1 MVNVLDQ
8 AGSLRYKHLISEA
21 KNLLQ
26 TSQNVNILTGVHD
39 ALDQMETK
47 FDNALNVSPSP
58 YNENQKETLKDY
70 RAEVDKVIGLLQTRI
85 NELPR
90 TGGRRRKSR
99 RRKTTKR
106 KTTKRR
112 KSIRKRRNY

>member
-1 MVNVLDQ
+1 MNVLDQ
-8 AGSLRYKHLISEA
+8 AGSLNYKRLISEA

-26 TSQNVNILTGVHD
+26 TSQNVNVLLGVHD
-39 ALDQMETK
+39 ALDKLETK
-47 FDNALNVSPSP
+47 FDNALNVRPSP
-58 YNENQKETLKDY
+58 YNENQKVTLNDY
-70 RAEVDKVIGLLQTRI
+70 RAEVDGLIRSIQTRI

-90 TGGRRRKSR
+90 AGGMRRKSR
-99 RRKTTKR
+99 RR